1 MAAIKHLF
9 HINAPREKVYKAL
22 TTIDG
27 LSGWWTEGTSGESKL
42 GGVID
47 FRFGAHGVNKMKV
60 IELKENES
68 VVWECIDSHPEWIG
82 TVLSFKLDENDGKTR
97 VRFTHDK
104 WKEANDFYAGCCFSW
119 GRYMES
125 LRQLCQ
131 TGKGEAFGSTNYRK

>member
-22 TTIDG
+22 STIDG
-27 LSGWWTEGTSGESKL
+27 LAGWWTKDTTGESKV

-47 FRFGAHGVNKMKV
+47 FRFGGHGVNTMKV
-60 IELKENES
+60 KELKENES
-68 VVWECIDSHPEWIG
+68 VVWECIDSAPEWIG
-82 TVLSFKLDENDGKTR
+82 TVISFKLDENDGKTR
-97 VRFTHDK
+97 IRFTHDN
-104 WKEANDFYAGCCFSW
+104 WKEAGDFYASCCFSW

-131 TGKGEAFGSTNYRK
+131 TGKGEAFGSDNYRK